1 MTLFND
7 DDHALFRSV
16 RASSLARAFEEI
28 VTANIDDDNPDV
40 LTPEEAF
47 RLAGQQV
54 ARDRQAK
61 RISEAIRKARFPIM
75 DASIAEIR
83 YEQGRNLNPMTM
95 KRLGNHDWGA
105 DPTNLLILSPT
116 GSGKTYLTC
125 AVGISAC
132 HNGYSVAY
140 WRMDDLARRL
150 AVTRID
156 TLEHEDML
164 AGLFGVD
171 VLILDDFLTVGIDER
186 TASDLF
192 AILAN
197 RENIHA
203 TIIGS
208 QSTPGHWLDVLPD
221 KNSGDSIVNR
231 LSRSS
236 RKITLGTVDMR
247 EITSR
252 ERIAAHDGQ

>member
-1 MTLFND
+1 MCGS
-7 DDHALFRSV
+7 HRREYS
-16 RASSLARAFEEI
+16 
-28 VTANIDDDNPDV
+28 
-40 LTPEEAF
+40 
-47 RLAGQQV
+47 
-54 ARDRQAK
+54 
-61 RISEAIRKARFPIM
+61 
-75 DASIAEIR
+75 
-83 YEQGRNLNPMTM
+83 
-95 KRLGNHDWGA
+95 
-105 DPTNLLILSPT
+105 T
-116 GSGKTYLTC
+116 GSGKTYLAC

-171 VLILDDFLTVGIDER
+171 VLILDDFLTVGVDER